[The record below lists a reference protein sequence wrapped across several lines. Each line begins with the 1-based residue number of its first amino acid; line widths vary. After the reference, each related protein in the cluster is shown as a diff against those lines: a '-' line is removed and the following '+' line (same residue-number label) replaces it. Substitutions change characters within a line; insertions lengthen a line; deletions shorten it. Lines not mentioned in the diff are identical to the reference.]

1 MTQRNINIG
10 TAEQTGDGES
20 LRSAF
25 SKIEDN
31 FTELFTDV
39 AANAQA
45 AIEVNDLTGAV
56 TWANVPDVNITQ
68 SSVTQH
74 QSSLTLTASQISD
87 FVSVVQANEI
97 NDLTG
102 TVTWANVPD
111 TNITESSV
119 TQHQAALAITL
130 SQITDIGDNIF
141 LSNIQNESIGDLS
154 DVDLTGI
161 ANGSILS
168 WNTTSGNFEIA
179 PIGIQLTSLSVTAP
193 AEAFGSGGIDYN
205 NVSGEFTYTP
215 PNLSTFLTSENDTL
229 ATVTSRGAT
238 TTSTVD
244 FQSGVIATA
253 VSSSNAAL
261 HSIGFDEAVAM
272 GIGST
277 VGINIVGGAGAPID
291 IGTSPSGTVTIGSGS
306 NTIDYTA
313 GTTVD
318 FTGTTITGLSTV
330 SATIV
335 AATAAAP
342 TANDDPGAT
351 GEIRYDDNYLYIKTA
366 SGWKRT
372 ALSGIV

>member
-1 MTQRNINIG
+1 MTQQHINIG

-20 LRSAF
+20 IRSAF

-31 FTELFTDV
+31 FTDLYTDV

-45 AIEVNDLTGAV
+45 AIEVNDLTSSV
-56 TWANVPDVNITQ
+56 TWANVPDANITQ

-74 QSSLTLTASQISD
+74 QASLALTASQVSD

-111 TNITESSV
+111 ANITESSV
-119 TQHQAALAITL
+119 TQHQEALAITL
-130 SQITDIGDNIF
+130 SQITDIGSNIF
-141 LSNIQNESIGDLS
+141 LTNIQNESIGDLS

-168 WNTTSGNFEIA
+168 WNSTSGKFEIA

-193 AEAFGSGGIDYN
+193 AEAFGSGGVDYN
-205 NVSGEFTYTP
+205 NVSGTFTYTP
-215 PNLSTFLTSENDTL
+215 PDLSTYLTAESDTFQ
-229 ATVTSRGAT
+229 TVTSRGST
-238 TTSTVD
+238 TTNTVD

-261 HSIGFDEAVAM
+261 HSIGFDEANPM

-277 VGINIVGGAGAPID
+277 IGVNIVGGAGAPIN
-291 IGTSPSGTVTIGSGS
+291 IGTSPSGTVTIGSSS
-306 NTIDYTA
+306 NTVDFTS

-318 FTGTTITGLSTV
+318 FTGATVTGTSFLTSETTTTLGIN
-330 SATIV
+330 
-335 AATAAAP
+335 
-342 TANDDPGAT
+342 ANILKYTD
-351 GEIRYDDNYLYIKTA
+351 EEK
-366 SGWKRT
+366 
-372 ALSGIV
+372 